1 MPCPCLCFEPLLRE
15 RIACV
20 IMNSIGELRSEIIR
34 LEQLLSEKNEA
45 LEKMNSEIAA
55 LVTFIVR
62 HKISYVSPSSTPDGQ
77 DVIPK
82 SRF

>member
-1 MPCPCLCFEPLLRE
+1 
-15 RIACV
+15 
-20 IMNSIGELRSEIIR
+20 MNSIGELRSEIIR
-34 LEQLLSEKNEA
+34 LEQLLSEKNEE
-45 LEKMNSEIAA
+45 LKKMNSEIAA

-62 HKISYVSPSSTPDGQ
+62 HKISYVNVNKNVVISPSSTPDGQ